1 MSMLPKLPKY
11 YGRASN
17 GNWTYKG
24 RPIAAT
30 STCSIHGTYP
40 ALYIAE
46 DGRYVPI
53 DGKRCPYCHAAE
65 LIERELGQAMIP
77 PRFLSKS
84 FDSFV
89 VSQPWQQAA
98 KEAVMQYAE
107 NFENNLKFGT
117 SMILLGGV
125 GTGKTHL
132 SVSLLRHI
140 ISEGH
145 SGMFISASDLFMT
158 IRESW
163 GDNTTRETIGK
174 LTDLDL
180 LVIDEVGVQRG
191 TDNERE
197 IMFSVLNSRYNHMRP
212 TILLSNKTKTE
223 LKQYIGLR
231 VYDRMKENQGQILVL
246 NGESQRK

>member
-1 MSMLPKLPKY
+1 MLPKLPKY
-11 YGRASN
+11 YNNENGR
-17 GNWTYKG
+17 WTYKG
-24 RPIAAT
+24 RPVAAT
-30 STCSIHGTYP
+30 STCPIHGSYP
-40 ALYIAE
+40 SLYVAD

-53 DGKRCPYCHAAE
+53 DGKRCPYCHASE
-65 LIERELGQAMIP
+65 LIEQELGQAMIP

-84 FDSFV
+84 FDTFE
-89 VSQPWQQAA
+89 VSQPWQKAA

-107 NFENNLKFGT
+107 NFESKLKSGT

-212 TILLSNKTKTE
+212 TILLSNKTKSD
-223 LKQYIGLR
+223 LQQYIGLR
-231 VYDRMKENQGQILVL
+231 VYDRMKENHGQILVL
-246 NGESQRK
+246 NGESQRR